1 MDNLF
6 DTIIGV
12 FKKLTEAG
20 IALIALAI
28 VLQVIF
34 GGDDGMIPFVGSDV
48 IGTITDIIGALGGEG
63 LVGLAAVAVI
73 YAIFNR

>member
-1 MDNLF
+1 MF
-6 DTIIGV
+6 DTIISP

-20 IALIALAI
+20 LALIALAI

-34 GGDDGMIPFVGSDV
+34 GGSVPFVGGDV
-48 IGTITDIIGALGGEG
+48 IGTITKIVGDLGAQG

-73 YAIFNR
+73 YSLFTRK

>member
-1 MDNLF
+1 MF
-6 DTIIGV
+6 DTIIGS

-20 IALIALAI
+20 LALIALAI

-34 GGDDGMIPFVGSDV
+34 GPTTAFLPGDV
-48 IGTITDIIGALGGEG
+48 IKTITTIVADLGAAG

-73 YAIFNR
+73 YSLFTRD

>member
-1 MDNLF
+1 MF
-6 DTIIGV
+6 DTIIDS

-20 IALIALAI
+20 LALIALAI

-34 GGDDGMIPFVGSDV
+34 GGSVPFVGGDV
-48 IGTITDIIGALGGEG
+48 IGTITVIVDKLGAQG

-73 YAIFNR
+73 YSLFTKQ

>member
-1 MDNLF
+1 MLEKINGWLKS
-6 DTIIGV
+6 G
-12 FKKLTEAG
+12 TETG

-34 GGDDGMIPFVGSDV
+34 GSVVPFVGGDV
-48 IGTITDIIGALGGEG
+48 IGNITGIVAGLGAQG

-73 YAIFNR
+73 YAIFNRK